1 MFNHESARRGETFV
15 TRKITR
21 GLAAIATGL
30 ESCLHIGNLDAK
42 RDWGHAKDYV
52 EMQWRMLQQDAPK
65 DFVIATGI
73 QLSVRDFIQSA
84 AAQLGVVLRW
94 QGSGQ
99 EEQGVVERIEPS
111 SLIVDTPIK
120 QGDTLVKVDPS
131 YYRPAE
137 VETLLG
143 DPTKAHE
150 SLGWKPTITLDEMV
164 EEMLV
169 HDLDLAGRQVL
180 LKDSGFSVSSPRE

>member
-1 MFNHESARRGETFV
+1 M
-15 TRKITR
+15 
-21 GLAAIATGL
+21 
-30 ESCLHIGNLDAK
+30 
-42 RDWGHAKDYV
+42 
-52 EMQWRMLQQDAPK
+52 
-65 DFVIATGI
+65 
-73 QLSVRDFIQSA
+73 
-84 AAQLGVVLRW
+84 
-94 QGSGQ
+94 
-99 EEQGVVERIEPS
+99 VERIEPS